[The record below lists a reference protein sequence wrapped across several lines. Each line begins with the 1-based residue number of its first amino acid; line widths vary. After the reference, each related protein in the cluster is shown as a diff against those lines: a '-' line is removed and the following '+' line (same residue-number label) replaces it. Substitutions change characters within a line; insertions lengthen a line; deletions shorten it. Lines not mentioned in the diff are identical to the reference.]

1 MPLSHSSNCRRVLYR
16 DPPTDLK
23 PGNAKRA
30 GEHPLP
36 RGEARCICSLRSL
49 SFQRLQL
56 SALGESWG
64 GEWEHGAL
72 ATFFFLSI
80 HGNPAMASLTPI
92 TARNLAGWE
101 GVPAGGRQA
110 CKCAGPGRPCPDK
123 PGPSLEALLG
133 GGSGAPRESRSLRPT
148 WHTISPSQ
156 KSSM

>member
-49 SFQRLQL
+49 SFQRLPL

-101 GVPAGGRQA
+101 GVPAGGRQGLQV
-110 CKCAGPGRPCPDK
+110 CRTWQ
-123 PGPSLEALLG
+123 ALSRQAWPLS
-133 GGSGAPRESRSLRPT
+133 GGSAWRRLG
-148 WHTISPSQ
+148 SPSGKPQ
-156 KSSM
+156 P